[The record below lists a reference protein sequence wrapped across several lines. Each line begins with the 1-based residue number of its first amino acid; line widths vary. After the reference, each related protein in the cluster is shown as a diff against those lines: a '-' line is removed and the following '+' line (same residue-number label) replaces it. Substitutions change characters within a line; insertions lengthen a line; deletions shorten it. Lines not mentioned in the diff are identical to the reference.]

1 MNSLNPGHN
10 LVPAASV
17 SYGLAQVGIAA
28 AIGKSLEIGCLVC
41 ISVLD
46 VGGHQIAFARMDGAP
61 FQSINV
67 SLSKALSVAGNGLA
81 NHEFWEFIKMEE
93 QITSA
98 ASQLIGGNWLGGG
111 LPIVLEGSLVGAL
124 SVSGKSNM
132 TQDIIIAKAAVG
144 AIEAEYFTK

>member
-28 AIGKSLEIGCLVC
+28 AISKSLEIGCLVC

-81 NHEFWEFIKMEE
+81 NHEFWEFIKTEE